1 MDKTNQMMREEIRIR
16 SGAPEDASDLARLRY
31 AFRTELDP
39 AAETE
44 AAFLARCTRWMEDR
58 LRPGTAWCCWV
69 ALLGRSIV
77 GTVWLQRIEK
87 LPNPV
92 GHPGFHGYVSSVYV
106 VPQLRNA
113 GIGSALLA
121 ACIAEAKTQGLDALF
136 LWPTDRSRPL
146 YERHG
151 FVMRDDLLERR
162 SGADSTPIEP

>member
-1 MDKTNQMMREEIRIR
+1 MDKSRQTMKGEIRIR
-16 SGAPEDASDLARLRY
+16 RGAPEDASDLARLRY

-39 AAETE
+39 AAESET
-44 AAFLARCTRWMEDR
+44 AFLARCTDWMDDR
-58 LRPGTAWCCWV
+58 LRAGGAWCCWV
-69 ALLGRSIV
+69 ALSGPSIV
-77 GTVWLQRIEK
+77 GTVWLQLLEK

-106 VPQLRNA
+106 VPRLRNS

-121 ACIAEAKTQGLDALF
+121 ACIAEAETQGLDALF

-151 FVMRDDLLERR
+151 FVVRDDLLERR
-162 SGADSTPIEP
+162 SGADSRPIEP